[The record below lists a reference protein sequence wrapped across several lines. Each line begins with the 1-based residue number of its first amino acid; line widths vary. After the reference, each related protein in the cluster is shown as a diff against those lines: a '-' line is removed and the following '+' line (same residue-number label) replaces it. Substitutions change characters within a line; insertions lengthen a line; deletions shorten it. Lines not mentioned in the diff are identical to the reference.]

1 MGEKNLIEN
10 EKISGW
16 NWRRKRE
23 KIEIGPQSLSEDS
36 MKIEDC
42 RFLVEGGMV
51 NWFRLAPI
59 DKDNACSITQSW
71 SCDDCNNII
80 VFLLFH

>member
-1 MGEKNLIEN
+1 MRRLVVEIEGGR
-10 EKISGW
+10 E
-16 NWRRKRE
+16 RKQ
-23 KIEIGPQSLSEDS
+23 KQGLNPYLEDS

-59 DKDNACSITQSW
+59 DKDNACSITQS
-71 SCDDCNNII
+71 
-80 VFLLFH
+80 